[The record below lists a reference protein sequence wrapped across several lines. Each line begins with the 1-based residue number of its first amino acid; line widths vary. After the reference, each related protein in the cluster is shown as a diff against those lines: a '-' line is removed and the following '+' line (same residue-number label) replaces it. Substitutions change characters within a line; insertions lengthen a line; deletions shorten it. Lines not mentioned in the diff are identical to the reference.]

1 MSLQLAIPRGVALLQ
16 RSPPLR
22 QPAFILQ
29 HRPVVGKEAFSQWPN
44 SALTFCVTPGD
55 NRNISEV
62 VYPWHPFYGQEA
74 KIKGERNRRGTIVYV
89 CSSDGNDGGA
99 VVEVPAWMF
108 DSAVCYLL
116 HPGTQ
121 PSVCVPALRAL
132 HALLNWTRK
141 PTEDVIEAHQSTA
154 LGGSDAQTSKDA
166 GDSDSP
172 LSGTCPNAAVV
183 PGHQSQDRTSFG
195 SITSPTRKPKHRR
208 TK

>member
-1 MSLQLAIPRGVALLQ
+1 VKPQPENGRVLCHEPAAWNRGKSA
-16 RSPPLR
+16 
-22 QPAFILQ
+22 
-29 HRPVVGKEAFSQWPN
+29 KAFSRSNICPN
-44 SALTFCVTPGD
+44 GD
-55 NRNISEV
+55 GFDCTTETLKTHKTDLGEV
-62 VYPWHPFYGQEA
+62 VYPWHPFYGEEV

-99 VVEVPAWMF
+99 IVEVPAWMF
-108 DSAVCYLL
+108 DSAVCCLL
-116 HPGTQ
+116 HSGSH

-166 GDSDSP
+166 GDSDRP

-183 PGHQSQDRTSFG
+183 PGHQSQDRASSG
-195 SITSPTRKPKHRR
+195 PITSATRRPKHRR